1 MVIKILTRKKK
12 GLDRTVVAMIA
23 LEIVTDAGFQKLVH
37 NLDENFKLPSK
48 TNIKEHL
55 LPQVY
60 KI

>member
-1 MVIKILTRKKK
+1 MM
-12 GLDRTVVAMIA
+12 MIA